1 MTIQESGE
9 MYLET
14 ILVLGEKNDIVR
26 AIDIAQY
33 MGVSKP
39 AVSKALAK
47 YKEEKLLEIDTS
59 GNITLTNEGLNI
71 AKKIYERHVLLTDFL
86 VKLGVDKET
95 ATADACRIEHVIS
108 EKSFDAL
115 KAHNEKKF
123 TL

>member
-9 MYLET
+9 MYLES
-14 ILVLGEKNDIVR
+14 ILVLGKTNDIVH
-26 AIDIAQY
+26 AIDIAKY

-71 AKKIYERHVLLTDFL
+71 AKKIYERHVLLTSIFSL
-86 VKLGVDKET
+86 QLLNYILELIYLFHPYTYEVVLE
-95 ATADACRIEHVIS
+95 
-108 EKSFDAL
+108 
-115 KAHNEKKF
+115 
-123 TL
+123 

>member
-1 MTIQESGE
+1 M
-9 MYLET
+9 
-14 ILVLGEKNDIVR
+14 VLGEKNDIVR